1 MTIRK
6 KLITIQL
13 LTAFVVLVL
22 GSAVFVFNE
31 IRLFRT
37 ALVKNLSST
46 AMLIGENSASTLVF
60 LDNQSA
66 EQILVS
72 LQVEP
77 YIANACIYDAGGEIF
92 ATYSR
97 KGDEGFAFPR
107 APEAV
112 TLFRGDFLDLFQP
125 IVRNQEVI
133 GTVFLR
139 SDLHQL
145 REKID
150 EYIKD
155 AAVILVIGMSLSVLL
170 STLLQRTIS
179 RPILNLVRAARNV
192 SETGDYSQRV
202 LQRSKDEL
210 GTLSTAFDEML
221 ELIQKRDASLLEA
234 RDTLEQRV
242 EERTLELQEAT
253 EQLEKSLAAE
263 QEARTGA
270 EEARRIAEEANQIK
284 SLFLANMSHEIR
296 TPMNAILGYV
306 QILQANSDL
315 SDDQHKAIETIG
327 DSGQHLLGLIN
338 DILDISKIEAGRQEL
353 NPSDFNLRGL
363 VQGLGTMFEVR
374 CRQKGLGWRLE
385 EDLPAGFVYGDENK
399 LRQVLSNLLGNAV
412 KFSDEGEVV
421 LRGKALGGD
430 RYSFEISD
438 TGPGIAPEQQAAIFE
453 PFQQGMEGFHRGGTG
468 LGLAIARRHVELM
481 GGRLELESAPGQG
494 THFTLDVVLPPGQEP
509 AEVAETRDWSG
520 VQRLSEGS
528 SVHALVVDDVPTNR
542 DILEQM
548 LSGIGVEVTTAES
561 GAEALEQVRQRRPHI
576 VFMDI
581 QMPEMNGVETRQRLV
596 DEHGPGAMVIVAVTA
611 SVFEHQRQSYLEA
624 GFDSFLDKPLRTE
637 QVYACLSEHLG
648 VEYDYAEEE
657 AVPDGEA
664 PDWRDVTLPSGLYE
678 GLILAVEMHSITEL
692 RKQVDRLE
700 ELGAEGQGLAMHL
713 RKLAR
718 VYDMDGIKAVLEEIN
733 PQG

>member
-6 KLITIQL
+6 KLITIQII
-13 LTAFVVLVL
+13 TTFIVLVL
-22 GSAVFVFNE
+22 ASAVFVQNE

-37 ALVKNLSST
+37 ALVQNLSSM
-46 AMLIGENSASTLVF
+46 ALLIGENSASTLVF
-60 LDNQSA
+60 MDNQSA
-66 EQILVS
+66 AQVLVS

-77 YIANACIYDAGGEIF
+77 HIANACIYDARGGIF

-97 KGDEGFAFPR
+97 KGDERFAFP
-107 APEAV
+107 AV
-112 TLFRGDFLDLFQP
+112 SGKAYTFRGGFLDLFQP

-139 SDLHQL
+139 SDLRQL
-145 REKID
+145 RERID

-155 AAVILVIGMSLSVLL
+155 AAVILVVGMLLSVLL

-192 SETGDYSQRV
+192 SDTGDYSQRV

-210 GTLSTAFDEML
+210 GALSTAFNEML
-221 ELIQKRDASLLEA
+221 GLIQKRDASLLDA

-242 EERTLELQEAT
+242 EERTLELQETT
-253 EQLEKSLAAE
+253 EQLEQSLAAE
-263 QEARTGA
+263 HEARTGA

-296 TPMNAILGYV
+296 TPMNAILGYA
-306 QILQANSDL
+306 QILQANPDL
-315 SDDQHKAIETIG
+315 SNDQRKGIETIG

-338 DILDISKIEAGRQEL
+338 DILDISKIEAGRQQL
-353 NPSDFNLRGL
+353 NPSDFNLRSL

-412 KFSDEGEVV
+412 KFSDAGEVV
-421 LRGKALGGD
+421 LRGKALGED
-430 RYSFEISD
+430 RYSFEVSD

-453 PFQQGMEGFHRGGTG
+453 PFQQGMEGVHRGGTG
-468 LGLAIARRHVELM
+468 LGLAIAGRHVELM
-481 GGRLELESAPGQG
+481 DGRLELESAPGKG
-494 THFTLDVVLPPGQEP
+494 TRFILSLALPPGQESS
-509 AEVAETRDWSG
+509 EVSETRDWSG
-520 VQRLSEGS
+520 VRYLADGS
-528 SVHALVVDDVPTNR
+528 SVHALIVDDVPTNR
-542 DILEQM
+542 DILEQI
-548 LSGIGVEVTTAES
+548 LAGIGVEVETAES
-561 GAEALEQVRQRRPHI
+561 GAQALKLVRQHRPDI
-576 VFMDI
+576 VLMDI

-596 DEHGPGAMVIVAVTA
+596 DEHGPEAMVIVAVTA

-624 GFDSFLDKPLRTE
+624 GFDDFLDKPLRTE
-637 QVYACLSEHLG
+637 QVYACLSKYLG
-648 VEYDYAEEE
+648 VEYKYAEEE
-657 AVPDGEA
+657 AAPDGTP
-664 PDWRDVTLPSGLYE
+664 PDWRSLTLPSGLYE
-678 GLILAVEMHSITEL
+678 ELISAVERHSITEL
-692 RKQVDRLE
+692 RKQVDMLE
-700 ELGAEGQGLAMHL
+700 ALGAEEQSLAAHL

-718 VYDMDGIKAVLEEIN
+718 QYDMDGIKAVLEEIT
-733 PQG
+733 PQ